1 MDVVGSVGD
10 SWAELSV
17 RNPPAEGVVVEE
29 EDASELSRGVVVGP
43 VDAGS
48 RAGEENE
55 GLERRV
61 ERGQRGEIGRVV
73 GVFVLGMGGGTRG
86 LRPCSL
92 LPLPPHRHG
101 KLKSSVFLDLESD

>member
-17 RNPPAEGVVVEE
+17 RNPPAEGVVVQE
-29 EDASELSRGVVVGP
+29 EDASELSCGVVIGP
-43 VDAGS
+43 LDAGS
-48 RAGEENE
+48 RASGEENE

-61 ERGQRGEIGRVV
+61 EGGQRGEIGRVV

-86 LRPCSL
+86 L
-92 LPLPPHRHG
+92 
-101 KLKSSVFLDLESD
+101 